1 VPDLCHV
8 GSLCNR
14 LICRWRL
21 AIVIPMVAL
30 VVLATT
36 KSSHAE
42 VSQRDLQ
49 NYCARKGSGGYT
61 YCVAYLA
68 GAIEMLRMLKDTSTD
83 FKSICIP
90 RIELNP
96 DARRKMYYEW
106 TLRNNSGLSSPAVS
120 AIIRA
125 LSDQYACNADTDPT
139 VNNNE

>member
-1 VPDLCHV
+1 MIPVAA
-8 GSLCNR
+8 
-14 LICRWRL
+14 L
-21 AIVIPMVAL
+21 AI
-30 VVLATT
+30 LAAV

-42 VSQRDLQ
+42 VSQQDLQ

-68 GAIEMLRMLKDTSTD
+68 GAIEMLRMLKDSNTD
-83 FKSICIP
+83 FKSICMP
-90 RIELNP
+90 RTELRP

-106 TLRNNSGLSSPAVS
+106 ALRNNAGLSAPAAS

-139 VNNNE
+139 VSNND